1 MMDFLGMKSNHPYKV
16 TPPYKPRR
24 SLLSSTPMKFGMEG
38 ELKGIEPA
46 AKRLKIQF
54 EKSDFATTPIK
65 INSDDVH
72 CGAGIEVE
80 IVSEYS
86 EPQQNE
92 VKKLFYLVKT
102 QIQCHRALDTRINKT
117 DIHFWAVLGSQG
129 CREKTSKLP

>member
-1 MMDFLGMKSNHPYKV
+1 MKSNHPYKV

-102 QIQCHRALDTRINKT
+102 QIQYHRALDTRINKT

>member
-1 MMDFLGMKSNHPYKV
+1 MKSNHPYKV

-24 SLLSSTPMKFGMEG
+24 SLLSSTPMKLGMDG
-38 ELKGIEPA
+38 EIKGIKPE
-46 AKRLKIQF
+46 AKRLKIQL

-65 INSDDVH
+65 INDDDLH

-92 VKKLFYLVKT
+92 VKKSFYLVKT
-102 QIQCHRALDTRINKT
+102 QIQYHI
-117 DIHFWAVLGSQG
+117 
-129 CREKTSKLP
+129 

>member
-1 MMDFLGMKSNHPYKV
+1 MKSNHPYKV

-24 SLLSSTPMKFGMEG
+24 SLLSSTPMKFEMEG
-38 ELKGIEPA
+38 EVKGIEPA
-46 AKRLKIQF
+46 SKSLKIQF

-86 EPQQNE
+86 EHQQNE
-92 VKKLFYLVKT
+92 VK
-102 QIQCHRALDTRINKT
+102 N
-117 DIHFWAVLGSQG
+117 HFI
-129 CREKTSKLP
+129 

>member
-1 MMDFLGMKSNHPYKV
+1 MKSNHPYKV
-16 TPPYKPRR
+16 TPPYKKRR
-24 SLLSSTPMKFGMEG
+24 SLLNSTPMKFGMEG

-54 EKSDFATTPIK
+54 ERSDFATTPIK

-86 EPQQNE
+86 YHQENE
-92 VKKLFYLVKT
+92 VKNSLYLKP
-102 QIQCHRALDTRINKT
+102 N
-117 DIHFWAVLGSQG
+117 HFKKQRFS
-129 CREKTSKLP
+129 

>member
-1 MMDFLGMKSNHPYKV
+1 MKSNHPYKV

-92 VKKLFYLVKT
+92 VKKSFYLVKT
-102 QIQCHRALDTRINKT
+102 QIQYHR
-117 DIHFWAVLGSQG
+117 
-129 CREKTSKLP
+129 

>member
-1 MMDFLGMKSNHPYKV
+1 MKSNHPYKV

-92 VKKLFYLVKT
+92 VKKSFYLVKT
-102 QIQCHRALDTRINKT
+102 QIQYHRSLDTRINKT